1 MYEDKPKITNKIS
14 IEANSSTPIKPAFLI
29 RYACT
34 KTRSIVLMNKFLLI
48 ENKSLKD
55 LRLSIFDNLIMLKLY
70 CLKEFKKIIIDNN
83 RPEY

>member
-1 MYEDKPKITNKIS
+1 
-14 IEANSSTPIKPAFLI
+14 
-29 RYACT
+29 
-34 KTRSIVLMNKFLLI
+34 MNKFLLI